1 MTLSE
6 SYIKRAQKLAGI
18 VIEENVDHF
27 PASNTR
33 VPFSIDL
40 MTQAILQGREVGIL
54 YKGDDMKAP
63 SGKYRLIYPVA
74 MGMSKAG
81 NRVIRA
87 VHKVGQS
94 ESEAKGTN
102 NRSAEAKNVWRL
114 FKSNNIR
121 GMWFTGDFFDFNPD
135 KYNPNDRGMSTVEVS
150 FKLPKAQQYQKD
162 FLEKQKEAG
171 ELKSKVRR
179 FKEAGARDLEQPY
192 DNPETRI

>member
-1 MTLSE
+1 MILSE

-18 VIEENVDHF
+18 VIKENVDNF
-27 PASNTR
+27 TASNTR
-33 VPFSIDL
+33 VPFNIDL

-54 YKGDDMKAP
+54 YKGDDMMAP

-94 ESEAKGTN
+94 ESESKSTN
-102 NRSAEAKNVWRL
+102 VRSAEAKNVWRL
-114 FKSNNIR
+114 FKASNIR
-121 GMWFTGDFFDFNPD
+121 GIWFTGDFFDFNPNN
-135 KYNPNDRGMSTVEVS
+135 YNPNDRGMSTVEVS
-150 FKLPKAQQYQKD
+150 FNLGKAQSYQKE

-179 FKEAGARDLEQPY
+179 FRESGARDLEQPY
-192 DNPETRI
+192 KNPETRI